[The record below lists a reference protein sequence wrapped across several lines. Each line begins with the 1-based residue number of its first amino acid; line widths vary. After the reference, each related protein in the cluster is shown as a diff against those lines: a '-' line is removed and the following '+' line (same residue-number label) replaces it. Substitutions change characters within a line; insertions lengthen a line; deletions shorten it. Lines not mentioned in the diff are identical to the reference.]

1 MRDFINKDKYRMYIN
16 SIQQMNENSIEF
28 SLSTWTR
35 SSSKTSWPKSL
46 QNDLLH
52 FVDVNFVTIV
62 DNSCQHPISFCILD
76 KVLSC

>member
-1 MRDFINKDKYRMYIN
+1 
-16 SIQQMNENSIEF
+16 
-28 SLSTWTR
+28 LSTWTR
-35 SSSKTSWPKSL
+35 SSSKASWPKSL